1 MSKYLKKLITIIYE
15 DNDMVVVEKPATVLS
30 IPDRFDSD
38 IPNVYHILQRGF
50 GLEVYPVHRLDK
62 DTSGVLCFAKNKEA
76 HSHICKQFEERSTIK
91 KYLALVVGN
100 TIPKKGIIDNRIGP
114 DNNKAGK
121 MKVDPNGKEA
131 FTEYEVIENL
141 DKYVA
146 LSVQIKTGRT
156 HQIRVHLSHIGHP
169 LAIDPLY
176 GNPNGIYL
184 SSFKSHYNQ
193 SKNRVERPI
202 MNRLTLHALKLIV
215 THPKTNEKMEFNSDL
230 PKDFAVLR
238 KLLKKY
244 GKMTVS

>member
-15 DNDMVVVEKPATVLS
+15 DDDMVVVEKPATVLS

-50 GLEVYPVHRLDK
+50 GLEVYPVH
-62 DTSGVLCFAKNKEA
+62 
-76 HSHICKQFEERSTIK
+76 
-91 KYLALVVGN
+91 
-100 TIPKKGIIDNRIGP
+100 IPKKGIIDNRIGP

-244 GKMTVS
+244 GKMTIS